1 MGAEKRTSLAEI
13 HGAVVLFGL
22 AGLFGKWIALSPLII
37 VLGRV
42 VFASLVL
49 GAVLG
54 LGKRGAGGPGARRRR
69 DAALFV
75 LLGLIL
81 AVHWAAF
88 FRSIQVSSV
97 AVGLLSY
104 STFPLF
110 TSFLEPL
117 LNRERWEAKPF
128 VLSLGCLAGV
138 VLIVPRFDPG
148 NAVFQGVCWGVLAG
162 LTFSVLTV
170 LNRRLAARRAPLE
183 IAFYQDIFAALFLL
197 PALFVIRPSLS
208 GRDLALLA
216 VLGIVC
222 TALSHTLFIR
232 GMRRVSARTASI
244 VSSLEPA
251 YGALLALVFLKEIPS
266 ARTVAGGIVIIG
278 SCVLASVAESRR
290 TLGLRPSA

>member
-170 LNRRLAARRAPLE
+170 LNRRLAARRAPLA